1 MIYHVLVVGW
11 RNVYLMLYE
20 LLNFFFIDFIIL
32 FLERPIFLGDVLN
45 FIVDWIEVPYVVIR
59 NNLFRV
65 AVIQIWILK
74 PVINIVDLDILEQI
88 WNIQRLD
95 FFLKIYV

>member
-1 MIYHVLVVGW
+1 
-11 RNVYLMLYE
+11 MLYE

-59 NNLFRV
+59 NNLLRV

-88 WNIQRLD
+88 WDIERLD

>member
-1 MIYHVLVVGW
+1 
-11 RNVYLMLYE
+11 MLYE

-88 WNIQRLD
+88 WDIERLD

>member
-1 MIYHVLVVGW
+1 
-11 RNVYLMLYE
+11 MLYE

-88 WNIQRLD
+88 WHIQRLD

>member
-1 MIYHVLVVGW
+1 
-11 RNVYLMLYE
+11 MLYE

-32 FLERPIFLGDVLN
+32 FLERPIFLRDVLN

-88 WNIQRLD
+88 WNIERLD

>member
-1 MIYHVLVVGW
+1 
-11 RNVYLMLYE
+11 MLYE

-88 WNIQRLD
+88 WNIERLD